1 MSENNE
7 SFREELK
14 KLASIVE
21 ILESGFIGKDNVDVE
36 IKVPEN
42 KIFFLN
48 RNLNTPQNDKV
59 IINIENTNFIFSKK
73 QF

>member
-1 MSENNE
+1 MAENNE

-21 ILESGFIGKDNVDVE
+21 LLESGFIGKDFVDVE
-36 IKVPEN
+36 IKIPEN
-42 KIFFLN
+42 KLNFLN
-48 RNLNTPQNDKV
+48 HNLNTQQTDKV

-73 QF
+73 

>member
-1 MSENNE
+1 MAENNE

-21 ILESGFIGKDNVDVE
+21 LLESGFIGKDFVDVE
-36 IKVPEN
+36 IKIPEN
-42 KIFFLN
+42 KLNFLN
-48 RNLNTPQNDKV
+48 HNLNTQKTEKV

-73 QF
+73 

>member
-73 QF
+73 

>member
-14 KLASIVE
+14 KLAIIVE
-21 ILESGFIGKDNVDVE
+21 ILESCFIGKDNVDVE

-73 QF
+73 

>member
-1 MSENNE
+1 MAENNE

-21 ILESGFIGKDNVDVE
+21 LLESGFIGKDFVDAE
-36 IKVPEN
+36 IKIPEN
-42 KIFFLN
+42 KLNFLN
-48 RNLNTPQNDKV
+48 HNLNTKKTEKV

-73 QF
+73 

>member
-1 MSENNE
+1 MAENNE

-21 ILESGFIGKDNVDVE
+21 ILENSFLGKEFVDIE
-36 IKVPEN
+36 IKISEN
-42 KIFFLN
+42 KINFLN
-48 RNLNTPQNDKV
+48 HNLNTKQTDKV

-73 QF
+73 

>member
-1 MSENNE
+1 MAENNE

-21 ILESGFIGKDNVDVE
+21 LLESGFIGKDFVDVE
-36 IKVPEN
+36 IKIPEN
-42 KIFFLN
+42 KLNFLN
-48 RNLNTPQNDKV
+48 HNLNTQQRDKV

-73 QF
+73 

>member
-21 ILESGFIGKDNVDVE
+21 LLESGFIGKDFVDVE
-36 IKVPEN
+36 IKIPEN
-42 KIFFLN
+42 KLNFLN
-48 RNLNTPQNDKV
+48 HNLNTQKTEKV

-73 QF
+73 